1 MVAGNKFR
9 VNIVNYLQVPRD
21 AEPVNGY
28 LPIRFHRDYR
38 FVFDSQSW
46 RFEYK
51 KGRLLEGSW
60 SDIRSFQ
67 FIQRGIQATLII
79 KTMEGN
85 EMTLNGGMP
94 EYSPAMAEMLQCLQT
109 WTPATV
115 HRQYNFTPKK
125 IGRREEFSEPVIF
138 SRNPNYGVGWAG
150 IGIAATLIGALIFSL
165 TRLIPLIKISL
176 NEKATLTT
184 FIVLGIAV
192 LLFLIHIIYRYT
204 FAGAVVTEGR
214 AVIRKGFR
222 RYEAF
227 ISDIEIAKTANYKK
241 LTAGDI
247 LVRGPGWWVNIPDF
261 QIGAA
266 RFSEVITFLK
276 QGHKLPPIYDEA
288 HPGFLVDYNDA

>member
-1 MVAGNKFR
+1 MAGSKFR
-9 VNIVNYLQVPRD
+9 VNIVNYLQVPTD

-38 FVFDSQSW
+38 FVYDSQSW

-51 KGRLLEGSW
+51 KGRLVEGSW
-60 SDIRSFQ
+60 SDIKSFR
-67 FIQRGIQATLII
+67 FIQRGVQASLII
-79 KTMEGN
+79 ATTDGSEI
-85 EMTLNGGMP
+85 TLYGGMP

-115 HRQYNFTPKK
+115 LRKYSFTPKK

-165 TRLIPLIKISL
+165 TRLITLIIFSQ

-184 FIVLGIAV
+184 LIVLGIAV

-214 AVIRKGFR
+214 AVIWKGFR
-222 RYEAF
+222 RYETF
-227 ISDIEIAKTANYKK
+227 ISDIEIAKTASYKK

-266 RFSEVITFLK
+266 RFSEVITVLK
-276 QGHKLPPIYDEA
+276 QGHKLPPIYDEE